1 MRLTATSRP
10 VLLDIAFYLVC
21 ATFAGLSAVWS
32 EFFGYRVWGAISL
45 VGYLF
50 GLGQAIVGLVRPG
63 LSGLLADRRTPI
75 VLIAIT
81 GFVLP
86 LVVLLITRLHGV
98 LWSEQPEV
106 WVAHRP
112 PTLLFH
118 HGTPYTNLA
127 TLGRPPVVDDYT
139 PYGPVMTVFG
149 LPRALLGATSPLGDA
164 RIAFAVGAVLVVAV
178 ALRVAGR
185 PVVPVRAW
193 QLVVA
198 GPLTVL
204 TASTAGD
211 DIAVVALILLA
222 LALLHARRPVACAAV
237 ITIAVSMKLT
247 AVVALVVL
255 AVAVAVLGR
264 RPLAKFLATVVGVGV
279 VLNVPVLLVD
289 PGSFVEHVIRFPI
302 GLGRAHS
309 PAASPLPGNLIA
321 RLGPIGHDVS
331 LALLLA
337 GAVAMAVW
345 LLRRPPRTTA
355 DAALRIAVGLAGA
368 IMLAPATRWGYL
380 VYPVVLLGAAIA
392 LRAARTAPV
401 PEVERA
407 NVGPAVAVSSAPE
420 RRAAS
425 AGVEDTA

>member
-1 MRLTATSRP
+1 MRQTAMSAPRR
-10 VLLDIAFYLVC
+10 VRYLDLGFYLVC
-21 ATFAGLSAVWS
+21 AAFAGLSAVWS
-32 EFFGYRVWGAISL
+32 EFFGYRVWGALSL

-50 GLGQAIVGLVRPG
+50 GLGQAVAGLVRPG
-63 LSGLLADRRTPI
+63 ARGWWASRRIPI
-75 VLIAIT
+75 WLIAIM
-81 GFVLP
+81 GFVVP
-86 LVVLLITRLHGV
+86 LVALLITRLHGV

-106 WVAHRP
+106 WVVERST
-112 PTLLFH
+112 TLLFH
-118 HGTPYTNLA
+118 HGTPYTDLA
-127 TLGRPPVVDDYT
+127 TLGRPPIVDDYT

-149 LPRALLGATSPLGDA
+149 LPRALLGAVSPLGDA
-164 RIAFAVGAVLVVAV
+164 RIAFAVGAMVVVAV

-185 PVVPVRAW
+185 PVVPVRAL

-204 TASTAGD
+204 TAATAGD

-222 LALLHARRPVACAAV
+222 LALLHARRPVACAVV

-255 AVAVAVLGR
+255 AVAVLAMLGR
-264 RPLAKFLATVVGVGV
+264 RALAKFGATVVGVGA

-289 PGSFVEHVIRFPI
+289 PTSFVEHVIRFPI

-321 RLGPIGHDVS
+321 RLGPVGHDVS

-337 GAVAMAVW
+337 GGVAMAVW
-345 LLRRPPRTTA
+345 LVRRPPRTTA

-401 PEVERA
+401 PEVE
-407 NVGPAVAVSSAPE
+407 PAAVN
-420 RRAAS
+420 
-425 AGVEDTA
+425 

>member
-10 VLLDIAFYLVC
+10 TLRDRYLDIGFYLVC
-21 ATFAGLSAVWS
+21 ATFAGLSAIWS
-32 EFFGYRVWGAISL
+32 EFFGYRVWGALSL

-50 GLGQAIVGLVRPG
+50 GLGQAVAGLVRPDATG
-63 LSGLLADRRTPI
+63 RWASRRIPI
-75 VLIAIT
+75 WLTAVT
-81 GFVLP
+81 GFVAP

-106 WVAHRP
+106 WVVERST
-112 PTLLFH
+112 TLLFH
-118 HGTPYTNLA
+118 HGTPYTDLA
-127 TLGRPPVVDDYT
+127 ALGRPPIVDDYT

-149 LPRALLGATSPLGDA
+149 LPRALLGAASPLGDA
-164 RIAFAVGAVLVVAV
+164 RIAFAVGAVVVVAV

-185 PVVPVRAW
+185 PVVPVRAL

-204 TASTAGD
+204 TATTAGD
-211 DIAVVALILLA
+211 DIAVVALVMLA

-255 AVAVAVLGR
+255 AVAVLAMLGR
-264 RPLAKFLATVVGVGV
+264 RALVRFLATAVGVGA

-289 PGSFVEHVIRFPI
+289 PTSFVEHVIRFPI

-321 RLGPIGHDVS
+321 RLGPVGHDVS

-337 GAVAMAVW
+337 GGVAMAVW

-380 VYPVVLLGAAIA
+380 VYPVVLVGAAIT
-392 LRAARTAPV
+392 LRSARTAPV
-401 PEVERA
+401 AEAE
-407 NVGPAVAVSSAPE
+407 PAPVN
-420 RRAAS
+420 
-425 AGVEDTA
+425 